1 MKLLREIKTVKKCL
15 VCFSEKK
22 GKKWIFNQDLLQI
35 KNGLHICTIQWNNK
49 CKFTK

>member
-22 GKKWIFNQDLLQI
+22 GKKWIFNQDLPQI
-35 KNGLHICTIQWNNK
+35 KKRIAHMYNPMEQ
-49 CKFTK
+49 